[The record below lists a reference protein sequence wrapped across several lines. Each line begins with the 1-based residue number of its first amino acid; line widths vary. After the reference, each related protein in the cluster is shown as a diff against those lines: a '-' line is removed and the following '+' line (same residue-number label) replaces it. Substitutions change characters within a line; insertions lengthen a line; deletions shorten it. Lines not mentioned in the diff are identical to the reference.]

1 MEENKSTMSRFS
13 YIYAPLTTV
22 RLNHENELEAQ
33 NYVKIYP
40 SKASEA
46 LIQKYKLVVKLIP
59 KGFVLLYK
67 KQEEFVAQTVEETFM
82 IGEEEVTDQRITEYV
97 SSTPDPT
104 YSNWLPG
111 VVDFNLEF
119 YAIADK
125 EYKND
130 TDWDNLALSDFVV
143 YSATDLNGTITTNTT
158 INERIQP
165 DAILQ
170 LNITDTN
177 ISTPV
182 SLAFEV
188 NINP

>member
-1 MEENKSTMSRFS
+1 MSRFS